1 MPIVSGKTPNGLVL
15 HAQKALKE
23 KWWYVWG
30 TFGNVLTQSLLN
42 SKATQYPAYNGG
54 AYKAV
59 HQRHIGETV
68 SDCVG
73 LIKGY
78 CMWNDA
84 TDKPVYRS
92 DLDYNTGMMY
102 NAATKKGTIKTIPEV
117 PGVCV
122 YMQGHVGVYIGN
134 GWVIECAGGKG
145 AIKTPLFGSGATSWT
160 HWFECPFIKYSN
172 TSSGGQVVNKEISV
186 GDKVTVRGG
195 AKTYTG
201 GSLASWV
208 YDTTYDVLEIN
219 KDRVVIGIGRTV
231 TAAVNKKDLIKA

>member
-73 LIKGY
+73 LLKDIA
-78 CMWNDA
+78 C
-84 TDKPVYRS
+84 
-92 DLDYNTGMMY
+92 GMMQQTSLY
-102 NAATKKGTIKTIPEV
+102 TVQILTIT
-117 PGVCV
+117 
-122 YMQGHVGVYIGN
+122 
-134 GWVIECAGGKG
+134 
-145 AIKTPLFGSGATSWT
+145 
-160 HWFECPFIKYSN
+160 
-172 TSSGGQVVNKEISV
+172 QV
-186 GDKVTVRGG
+186 
-195 AKTYTG
+195 
-201 GSLASWV
+201 
-208 YDTTYDVLEIN
+208 
-219 KDRVVIGIGRTV
+219 
-231 TAAVNKKDLIKA
+231 

>member
-117 PGVCV
+117 PGAV
-122 YMQGHVGVYIGN
+122 
-134 GWVIECAGGKG
+134 
-145 AIKTPLFGSGATSWT
+145 S
-160 HWFECPFIKYSN
+160 
-172 TSSGGQVVNKEISV
+172 
-186 GDKVTVRGG
+186 
-195 AKTYTG
+195 YTDLTLPTN
-201 GSLASWV
+201 SLV
-208 YDTTYDVLEIN
+208 
-219 KDRVVIGIGRTV
+219 
-231 TAAVNKKDLIKA
+231 